1 MGILGEGMA
10 LYPSSSRYAP
20 RLSLPTM
27 NSLRSRSLSVMS
39 LHTEDPD
46 RSASEPRGL
55 SPRTMSQIWLLRRT

>member
-1 MGILGEGMA
+1 MA

-39 LHTEDPD
+39 LYIEDPD
-46 RSASEPRGL
+46 RSSSEPRGL
-55 SPRTMSQIWLLRRT
+55 SPRTMSQI